1 MKTKVMIFSVM
12 YFLTCSFSQAQNPVF
27 GRGRVSF
34 TAGYGFLS
42 TWYLT
47 RNISFSGDTPDGI
60 ELLRDSHYK
69 VSGPVYAKF
78 EVGVSKH
85 LGLGLNFAW
94 ASNTW
99 ESAELEYQGENQI
112 EFKQFNNRTTY
123 SILFRVNAHFG
134 PFKKFDPYVG
144 AGIGYRDSRVNFHI
158 ENATDSSGVS
168 NHRPTLGWELDAGL
182 RYYVTPWLA
191 AYAEIG
197 LSKSLIQTGV
207 VFSIP
212 VNQNK

>member
-1 MKTKVMIFSVM
+1 MKTKVMIFLVM
-12 YFLTCSFSQAQNPVF
+12 YFLTFSFSQAQNPVF
-27 GRGRVSF
+27 SRGRVSF
-34 TAGYGFLS
+34 AAGYGFLS

-60 ELLRDSHYK
+60 VLIRDSHYK
-69 VSGPVYAKF
+69 VRGPVYAKF

-99 ESAELEYQGENQI
+99 ESAELEYLGENQI
-112 EFKQFNNRTTY
+112 EYKQFNNRTTY

-134 PFKKFDPYVG
+134 PFKKFDPYIG
-144 AGIGYRDSRVNFHI
+144 AGIGFRDSWVNYHI
-158 ENATDSSGVS
+158 ENADASLGVYDLP
-168 NHRPTLGWELDAGL
+168 PTLGWELDAGL
-182 RYYVTPWLA
+182 RYYFTPWLA

-197 LSKSLIQTGV
+197 FSKSLFQTGI

-212 VNQNK
+212 VNHNK

>member
-1 MKTKVMIFSVM
+1 MKTKVISLLVV
-12 YFLTCSFSQAQNPVF
+12 YFLALSILQAQNPVF

-34 TAGYGFLS
+34 AAGYGFLS

-47 RNISFSGDTPDGI
+47 KDISFSGDTPDGI

-78 EVGVSKH
+78 EVGVCKH

-99 ESAELEYQGENQI
+99 ESAELDYQGENQI
-112 EFKQFNNRTTY
+112 EYKKFNNRTTY

-144 AGIGYRDSRVNFHI
+144 AGIGFRDSRVNFHI
-158 ENATDSSGVS
+158 ENAADSSGVYDL
-168 NHRPTLGWELDAGL
+168 PATLGWEIDVGL

-197 LSKSLIQTGV
+197 LSKSLIQTGI

-212 VNQNK
+212 VNRGK